1 MKKKDAVILLAED
14 EESLQYVF
22 ASQIKALGYRSPEFV
37 SNGIDAVKLAL
48 QKRIDII
55 FMDIRMPGLD
65 GISATLRIREQE
77 KDSTIPIIGLSAFAQ
92 KAACLSA
99 GMNDYMQKPVMLYQV
114 EEMINKH
121 LNITDKPQP
130 TKLLSEPAKIEVAQ
144 DKYSLEDEKLKN
156 IREKMDNLRKHTD
169 IF

>member
-22 ASQIKALGYRSPEFV
+22 ACQIKALGYRTPEFV
-37 SNGIDAVKLAL
+37 NNGFDVVKLAL

-65 GISATLRIREQE
+65 GISATRRIREQE
-77 KDSTIPIIGLSAFAQ
+77 KGTAIPIIALSAFSQ
-92 KAACLSA
+92 KSACLSA
-99 GMNDYMQKPVMLYQV
+99 GMNDYMQKPVLLYQID
-114 EEMINKH
+114 EMITMY
-121 LNITDKPQP
+121 LSTTDKPLP
-130 TKLLSEPAKIEVAQ
+130 PKLLTEPAKIEIAP
-144 DKYSLEDEKLKN
+144 DKYSIEDEKLKEV
-156 IREKMDNLRKHTD
+156 REKIDNLRKHTD

>member
-14 EESLQYVF
+14 EETLQYVF

-37 SNGIDAVKLAL
+37 NNGLEAVKLAL

-65 GISATLRIREQE
+65 GISATRRIREQE
-77 KDSTIPIIGLSAFAQ
+77 KDTKIPIIALSAFSQ
-92 KAACLSA
+92 KSACLSA
-99 GMNDYMQKPVMLYQV
+99 GMNDYMQKPVMLYQID
-114 EEMINKH
+114 EMITKY
-121 LNITDKPQP
+121 LCPTDEPVP
-130 TKLLSEPAKIEVAQ
+130 PRLLPDPAKIEIAH
-144 DKYSLEDEKLKN
+144 DKYSIEDEKLKEV
-156 IREKMDNLRKHTD
+156 REKINNLRKHTD